1 MKALARQLA
10 ALPGEVVMLAVRAYQ
25 LLISPWFGPVC
36 RYDPSCSN
44 YMLQAVRKYGVLRG
58 TAKGIARICRCHPF
72 RPGGFDPP

>member
-10 ALPGEVVMLAVRAYQ
+10 ALPGEIVMLAVRAYQ